1 MKKYVKIALVV
12 VVAAIFV
19 GTFAFLYSKSKPQI
33 KQYEIATPEITD
45 LEKTTVATERLNHVM
60 KSLLNHRFRVLL
72 MKCTKKPDKQ

>member
-33 KQYEIATPEITD
+33 KQYEIATPEI
-45 LEKTTVATERLNHVM
+45 N
-60 KSLLNHRFRVLL
+60 
-72 MKCTKKPDKQ
+72 